1 MHTAATAAWQ
11 NHIISRG
18 RLTHEVPAFARA
30 ADRCRCPCILHK
42 YRRCHSFTMDG
53 VCHAC
58 ARTMPDDTEPCFDQ
72 MTDLSPILEP
82 SLQDGHRMWLYAW
95 CPCRSRQ
102 SSMQPLRKQP
112 SQQDA
117 ERTQAHTA
125 HAHSLTLAK
134 PPAHV
139 QPYRGANLQTTAD
152 TT

>member
-1 MHTAATAAWQ
+1 VHPGRQAGASLPNFVIAAEPPSLRLLINQNPLTITLRASGYALSAWQVHTAATAAWQ

-72 MTDLSPILEP
+72 MADLSPILEP
-82 SLQDGHRMWLYAW
+82 SLQDGHRM
-95 CPCRSRQ
+95 
-102 SSMQPLRKQP
+102 
-112 SQQDA
+112 
-117 ERTQAHTA
+117 
-125 HAHSLTLAK
+125 
-134 PPAHV
+134 
-139 QPYRGANLQTTAD
+139 
-152 TT
+152 